1 MNVTAVE
8 RFSAAELLDRLR
20 AVRLRGFPDVR
31 PYADARLEL
40 RSVDPA
46 TLSPPQRYVLRDGV
60 QTMHDLRAALAPHD
74 LDPFALDGGAFIT
87 VDGDRIPVI
96 PPIVEESHEPGRDT
110 PVDVIADGLHRVYA
124 ARTLGLPITVI
135 IARDLPRDH
144 PYYALALPDG
154 WSGVAELAA
163 LPDGFQKKTYRN
175 PDNYKSLFRQY
186 NEVFP
191 GVQEQRKR
199 SNPEHLRA

>member
-8 RFSAAELLDRLR
+8 RFSAAELLERLR
-20 AVRLRGFPDVR
+20 AVRLRGFPDVQ
-31 PYADARLEL
+31 PYAGASLEIV
-40 RSVDPA
+40 SVDPD
-46 TLSPPQRYVLRDGV
+46 TLAPPQRYVLTDGV
-60 QTMHDLRAALAPHD
+60 QTMHDLRAALAPHA

-87 VDGDRIPVI
+87 LDGDRIPVI
-96 PPIVEESHEPGRDT
+96 PPIVEESYEPGRDA

-124 ARTLGLPITVI
+124 ARALGLPITVI
-135 IARDLPRDH
+135 LARDLPREH

-154 WSGVAELAA
+154 WSGVTELDT

-191 GVQEQRKR
+191 GVQQQRKR
-199 SNPEHLRA
+199 SNPAHLRA

>member
-8 RFSAAELLDRLR
+8 PFSADELLDRLR

-31 PYADARLEL
+31 PYADAQLEL
-40 RSVDPA
+40 RSVDPDA
-46 TLSPPQRYVLRDGV
+46 LAPPQRYVLAEGV
-60 QTMHDLRAALAPHD
+60 QTMRDLRVALAPHG
-74 LDPFALDGGAFIT
+74 LDPLALSGGAFIT

-96 PPIVEESHEPGRDT
+96 PPIVEESHEPDGRVT
-110 PVDVIADGLHRVYA
+110 DVIADGLHRVYA

-135 IARDLPRDH
+135 LARNLPREY

-154 WSGVAELAA
+154 WSGVTELTE

-186 NEVFP
+186 NELFP

-199 SNPEHLRA
+199 SNPTHLRA